1 MTEITTADELEA
13 LPVGAKVT
21 DCDKDHG
28 AFWVK
33 VASGRWSY
41 CDQGAATSGARVA
54 QLWAP
59 FKVTHLPVPAAV
71 ELHMTRC
78 CGSDSCTAT
87 TPLPPGSTWL
97 CSAHSNLLPGGG
109 TR

>member
-1 MTEITTADELEA
+1 MNEITTAAELEA

-21 DCDKDHG
+21 DRDEELP
-28 AFWVK
+28 WVK
-33 VASGRWSY
+33 VAADRWSY
-41 CDQGAATSGARVA
+41 CGNTIGTSAYRLA

-59 FKVTHLPVPAAV
+59 FQVVHLPEPAAV
-71 ELHMTRC
+71 ELHSTRC

>member
-1 MTEITTADELEA
+1 MTEITTAAELEA
-13 LPVGAKVT
+13 LPVGVKVT
-21 DCDKDHG
+21 DCDGDEWQKLRDG
-28 AFWVK
+28 WAITY
-33 VASGRWSY
+33 SE
-41 CDQGAATSGARVA
+41 TSVGEVSLPSRRVA
-54 QLWAP
+54 EFGPLKLADTP
-59 FKVTHLPVPAAV
+59 
-71 ELHMTRC
+71 ELHSTRC